1 MHWSKAPFC
10 AILATSSL
18 GLCAPALA
26 QTSTTAKAA
35 APSPAPPAAA
45 LDIKGFRSAIF
56 GMTQAQVRAAV
67 AADFGAATK
76 IEQGANPTDGTEY
89 LLASV
94 SGLEPGPG
102 PAQIGYVF
110 GAASKT
116 LGNINVVWTLPGEP
130 SEDQRTALLA
140 AGQRLIGYFLAGPAP
155 VKMSPGA
162 TSAGP
167 NALLLYTAIDKK
179 NAGVQISIDGI
190 SIPPGAD
197 KVAATPPKGPGRVGS

>member
-89 LLASV
+89 LTRSTY
-94 SGLEPGPG
+94 G
-102 PAQIGYVF
+102 
-110 GAASKT
+110 
-116 LGNINVVWTLPGEP
+116 
-130 SEDQRTALLA
+130 
-140 AGQRLIGYFLAGPAP
+140 
-155 VKMSPGA
+155 
-162 TSAGP
+162 
-167 NALLLYTAIDKK
+167 
-179 NAGVQISIDGI
+179 NAGDTLNLDIDPKTHPAWTGGSQQLLDRGGRLSKFSARFGSI
-190 SIPPGAD
+190 GAR
-197 KVAATPPKGPGRVGS
+197 K